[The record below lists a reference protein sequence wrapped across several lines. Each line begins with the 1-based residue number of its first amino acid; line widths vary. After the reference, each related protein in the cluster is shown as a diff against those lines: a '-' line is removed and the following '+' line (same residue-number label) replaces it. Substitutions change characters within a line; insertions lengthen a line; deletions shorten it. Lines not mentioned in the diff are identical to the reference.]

1 MLLEHFDKCSDLK
14 NFMDKT
20 VTHRELEGV
29 TSEDIDKCNQLSE
42 VIDDHNNYLHLYNN
56 DNDNDNYDNSNKLK
70 NLINKL
76 NFDNFDN
83 FDIKK
88 IINLIINLKDVKNM
102 QIYIYIIMALIVNF
116 YLSLFIGPIIFS
128 GSILISLCIVLLSIL
143 ILFLLMYLFS

>member
-14 NFMDKT
+14 NFTDKT

-29 TSEDIDKCNQLSE
+29 SSEDIDKCSQLSE
-42 VIDDHNNYLHLYNN
+42 VIDDHNDYLHLYNN
-56 DNDNDNYDNSNKLK
+56 DNDDDNSNKLENLLNNLK
-70 NLINKL
+70 NLNIGKT
-76 NFDNFDN
+76 
-83 FDIKK
+83 
-88 IINLIINLKDVKNM
+88 INLEDLKNM
-102 QIYIYIIMALIVNF
+102 QIYIYIIMALVVNL

>member
-14 NFMDKT
+14 NFTDKT

-29 TSEDIDKCNQLSE
+29 SSEDIDKCSQLEE
-42 VIDDHNNYLHLYNN
+42 VINEHNNYLYLYNN
-56 DNDNDNYDNSNKLK
+56 DDSN
-70 NLINKL
+70 NLENPIN
-76 NFDNFDN
+76 NVS

-88 IINLIINLKDVKNM
+88 IINLEDLKSK
-102 QIYIYIIMALIVNF
+102 QIYIYIIMALVVNF
-116 YLSLFIGPIIFS
+116 YLSLFIAPIIFS

>member
-14 NFMDKT
+14 NFTDKT

-29 TSEDIDKCNQLSE
+29 SSEDIDKCSQLGE
-42 VIDDHNNYLHLYNN
+42 VINEHNNYLHLYNS
-56 DNDNDNYDNSNKLK
+56 DDSN
-70 NLINKL
+70 NLENPINNL
-76 NFDNFDN
+76 N

-88 IINLIINLKDVKNM
+88 IINLDDLKSK
-102 QIYIYIIMALIVNF
+102 QIYIYIIMAFVVNF

-143 ILFLLMYLFS
+143 ILFLLIYLFS